1 MKKLIVIG
9 NGSYARMM
17 KRYIELTDFGQT
29 AAYAVESAFIQEQ
42 EMDGLPVVPIEQ
54 LKESHSP
61 IEYSLIMGI
70 GYTKMSK
77 VRKENFERCKTLGF
91 HFENYIHPT
100 ALIEKNVMLGEGN
113 NILEGVI
120 LEEGVVLGNANL
132 LFGGSLIAHETT
144 VGDYNTFSVKAVAA
158 GFIGRYVVD
167 ALLQEGYE
175 VTALVRKKPKQFDDR
190 VVAVEADICKEDI
203 EQRTKGLVK
212 KCGTLIHLAADLDM
226 RGSDQTIL
234 TNCLGTYHVA
244 GLAKAIGVKRF
255 VYLSSIPVIGVPKDL
270 PITEL
275 HPIEPK
281 MLYHITKYAG
291 EQIVRQ
297 ELSESIQTVILRIP
311 SPIGKGMNPNLYLSF
326 LLRKCQKNETI
337 ELYGEGGKILRK
349 RTNG

>member
-29 AAYAVESAFIQEQ
+29 EAYAVESAFIQEQ
-42 EMDGLPVVPIEQ
+42 EMDGLPVVPIDQ

-77 VRKENFERCKTLGF
+77 VRKENFERCKALGF

-158 GFIGRYVVD
+158 GCCTIGSHCFVGAAAVIKDHVTIQDYV
-167 ALLQEGYE
+167 LLGASAYGFKDMEAYSVVVPAKSTVLEG
-175 VTALVRKKPKQFDDR
+175 RK
-190 VVAVEADICKEDI
+190 
-203 EQRTKGLVK
+203 
-212 KCGTLIHLAADLDM
+212 
-226 RGSDQTIL
+226 S
-234 TNCLGTYHVA
+234 
-244 GLAKAIGVKRF
+244 
-255 VYLSSIPVIGVPKDL
+255 
-270 PITEL
+270 TE
-275 HPIEPK
+275 
-281 MLYHITKYAG
+281 
-291 EQIVRQ
+291 
-297 ELSESIQTVILRIP
+297 
-311 SPIGKGMNPNLYLSF
+311 F
-326 LLRKCQKNETI
+326 L
-337 ELYGEGGKILRK
+337 
-349 RTNG
+349 